1 MSVGGLE
8 LASRDRVRSSATQP
22 EPMIAPRLRRIVGIL
37 TGISAFYVTVA
48 APDVPCR
55 DRARHGGSAAGTA
68 SMPHQDGSE
77 HTLPA
82 KKGEQPNPCKSAA
95 IPCCV
100 GMTSCSTITVAER
113 PSSIVLPLP
122 EQIVAWREHTKP
134 LSRVAA
140 PEPPPP
146 KA

>member
-8 LASRDRVRSSATQP
+8 LASLHRVRSSATQP
-22 EPMIAPRLRRIVGIL
+22 EPMIAPQLRRIVGIL
-37 TGISAFYVTVA
+37 TGISAFCVTVSA
-48 APDVPCR
+48 VDAPCR
-55 DRARHGGSAAGTA
+55 DQSGHAVSAADNA
-68 SMPHQDGSE
+68 SMQHHDGSE

-82 KKGEQPNPCKSAA
+82 KKGGQPNPCKSAA

-100 GMTSCSTITVAER
+100 GLCSAISVAEST
-113 PSSIVLPLP
+113 SSIVLPPL
-122 EQIVAWREHTKP
+122 EQMAASRELTKP
-134 LSRVAA
+134 LSRIAA